1 MGHVTGEILEC
12 MLAQDKIFRYLFI
25 SNFMGHV
32 WNWWPL
38 LKYLVFLMQEI
49 EVHKKEQ
56 EGLIRVNQA
65 LEAEVKKLLRDPK
78 TNTRLQMF
86 PEFFPSRQ
94 KWDIKESSFSQF
106 IIILF
111 MFMNKKIH
119 FFWKFSIF
127 RTVITLKN
135 FQLEKRPFIY
145 FSWM

>member
-1 MGHVTGEILEC
+1 MKLVTFVC
-12 MLAQDKIFRYLFI
+12 MRK
-25 SNFMGHV
+25 V
-32 WNWWPL
+32 
-38 LKYLVFLMQEI
+38 KYLIFLMQEI

-127 RTVITLKN
+127 RTVISLKN